1 MSVPGNPDAPEL
13 IPAILRG
20 DLRQA
25 AKLITRIERGDPVP
39 DEVLRS
45 LYRAGGKS
53 QIIGITGAP
62 GSGKSTLVDQLLTSY
77 RRAGKRI
84 AVLAVDPS
92 SPLSGGAILGDRV
105 RMRRHATDEGVFI
118 RSMSSRGALGG
129 LAKATADAL
138 TVLDAM
144 GWDIVLIETVGVG
157 QNEIDIV
164 RYAATVVLVET
175 PSTGDAV
182 QSVKAGVTEIG
193 DIFIVNKA
201 DQSGADRRVQ
211 DISAMLHNAPAKGG
225 WFPPV
230 HKVDSISGNGIE
242 NLISC
247 IDAHMQF
254 LMNHSQARKD
264 RLLQSVKHQILWI
277 MQERLARRVL
287 RAPQPVIS
295 ETELDE
301 LLARR
306 TDPYQLA
313 QSMAVGH
320 EL

>member
-1 MSVPGNPDAPEL
+1 VPGNPDAPDL

-25 AKLITRIERGDPVP
+25 AKLITRIERGDSVP
-39 DEVLRS
+39 SDLLRS

-53 QIIGITGAP
+53 QVIGITGAP
-62 GSGKSTLVDQLLTSY
+62 GSGKSTVIDQLLTSY

-92 SPLSGGAILGDRV
+92 SPISGGAILGDRV
-105 RMRRHATDEGVFI
+105 RMQRHATDKGVFI

-129 LAKATADAL
+129 LAKATGDAL

-144 GWDIVLIETVGVG
+144 GWDMVLIETVGVG

-164 RYAATVVLVET
+164 RYASTVLLAET
-175 PSTGDAV
+175 PSSGDAV
-182 QSVKAGVTEIG
+182 QSVKAGVSEIG

-201 DQSGADRRVQ
+201 DQAGADRRVQ
-211 DISAMLHNAPAKGG
+211 GISAMLHNAPGKSG
-225 WFPPV
+225 WFPSV

-242 NLISC
+242 NLMSC
-247 IDAHMQF
+247 IDAHAKF
-254 LMNHSQARKD
+254 LMTHTQARKE
-264 RLLQSVKHQILWI
+264 RLLQSVKHQMLWI

-295 ETELDE
+295 EAELDA

-306 TDPYQLA
+306 TDPYELA
-313 QSMAVGH
+313 ENVTVGH
-320 EL
+320 DF